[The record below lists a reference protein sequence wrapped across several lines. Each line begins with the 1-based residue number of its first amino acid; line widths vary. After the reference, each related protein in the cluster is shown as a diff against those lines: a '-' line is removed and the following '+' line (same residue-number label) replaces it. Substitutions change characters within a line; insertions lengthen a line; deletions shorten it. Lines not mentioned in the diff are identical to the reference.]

1 MVREVCHNL
10 QLVTGQLQKLM
21 QLEVSPEPDIVNLNV
36 GKALTH
42 RGIDYTSTRPGW
54 AQGMVDKRQLLDWDS
69 EQFITQFAVNGKLAL
84 GVADTGSCKTLMCER
99 RAAALGLSVERA
111 RGNEFG
117 SYKVPG
123 ADDVKAYV
131 GVVRGPLE
139 LQFGEKVR
147 LTLPHIRVLTHPH
160 PLVLIGSDLLRGGDV
175 TGARWNCDGLHWE
188 TVGQGHVEGGIAF
201 SRGGVKELCP
211 LVFCPAEAITI

>member
-1 MVREVCHNL
+1 MQMVREVCHNL

-84 GVADTGSCKTLMCER
+84 GVADTG
-99 RAAALGLSVERA
+99 
-111 RGNEFG
+111 
-117 SYKVPG
+117 
-123 ADDVKAYV
+123 
-131 GVVRGPLE
+131 
-139 LQFGEKVR
+139 
-147 LTLPHIRVLTHPH
+147 I
-160 PLVLIGSDLLRGGDV
+160 
-175 TGARWNCDGLHWE
+175 
-188 TVGQGHVEGGIAF
+188 
-201 SRGGVKELCP
+201 
-211 LVFCPAEAITI
+211 